1 MATRKQHPI
10 DIASG
15 QEDPQQSEYEV
26 GYGRPPRSRQF
37 QKGRSGNPN
46 GRPKGAKNVATLVSE
61 KFGAKVPVREGGRT
75 KRMSKSEIG
84 ITKLANR
91 FAETGDVK
99 ILLAVHK
106 LQEAG
111 SGGPAGNLAGP
122 VSLAAVEPSQT
133 DKAILQWFIETN
145 RSSDQEETP

>member
-1 MATRKQHPI
+1 
-10 DIASG
+10 
-15 QEDPQQSEYEV
+15 
-26 GYGRPPRSRQF
+26 
-37 QKGRSGNPN
+37 
-46 GRPKGAKNVATLVSE
+46 
-61 KFGAKVPVREGGRT
+61 
-75 KRMSKSEIG
+75 MSKSEIG

-122 VSLAAVEPSQT
+122 AGLSPVDPSQT
-133 DKAILQWFIETN
+133 DKAILQWFIEAN